1 MTLQTASLWFYSA
14 MASLVF
20 GASIYEALVVHP
32 AWSRK
37 PPESFVA
44 FMGTPVGRM
53 NIPAFWIPVAPLFA
67 WPINARQGTSPF
79 WIPVAPLL
87 ALSALASVGAAG
99 MEGTLNRTLIASAAC
114 AVTAVAWTL
123 IYFRPTVTRFL
134 EQQGGNAPAERLQ
147 AEARR
152 WIVLNWIRVVL
163 IVVSWFGVLAAS
175 HS

>member
-1 MTLQTASLWFYSA
+1 MTLNTVFLWLYSG

-20 GASIYEALVVHP
+20 GATVYETLVVHP

-53 NIPAFWIPVAPLFA
+53 NLAAFWIPVAPLFA
-67 WPINARQGTSPF
+67 
-79 WIPVAPLL
+79 
-87 ALSALASVGAAG
+87 LSAVASVAVAAIK
-99 MEGTLNRTLIASAAC
+99 GTPNLILIASAAC
-114 AVTAVAWTL
+114 AVIAVAWTL
-123 IYFRPTVTRFL
+123 TYFRPTIAHFL
-134 EQQGGNAPAERLQ
+134 ERQGDNAPAERLQ

-152 WIVLNWIRVVL
+152 WIVLNWIRLALVTA
-163 IVVSWFGVLAAS
+163 SWFGVFAAS

>member
-1 MTLQTASLWFYSA
+1 MTLHTVFLWLYSA

-20 GASIYEALVVHP
+20 GATVYEALVVHP

-53 NIPAFWIPVAPLFA
+53 NLAAFWIPVVPLF
-67 WPINARQGTSPF
+67 
-79 WIPVAPLL
+79 
-87 ALSALASVGAAG
+87 ALSALAS
-99 MEGTLNRTLIASAAC
+99 

-123 IYFRPTVTRFL
+123 TYFRPTVVRFL

-152 WIVLNWIRVVL
+152 WILLNWIRVAL
-163 IVVSWFGVLAAS
+163 IAV
-175 HS
+175 

>member
-20 GASIYEALVVHP
+20 GAAVYEALVVHP

-53 NIPAFWIPVAPLFA
+53 NIAAFWIPVAPLF
-67 WPINARQGTSPF
+67 
-79 WIPVAPLL
+79 

-99 MEGTLNRTLIASAAC
+99 MEGTLNRMLIASAVC
-114 AVTAVAWTL
+114 AVTVVAWTL

-152 WIVLNWIRVVL
+152 WIVLNWIRVML
-163 IVVSWFGVLAAS
+163 IVVSWFAVLAPS

>member
-20 GASIYEALVVHP
+20 GAAVYEALVVHP

-53 NIPAFWIPVAPLFA
+53 NIAAFWIPVAPLFA
-67 WPINARQGTSPF
+67 
-79 WIPVAPLL
+79 
-87 ALSALASVGAAG
+87 LSALASVGVAG
-99 MEGTLNRTLIASAAC
+99 MEGTLNRMLIASAAC
-114 AVTAVAWTL
+114 AVTAVVWTL
-123 IYFRPTVTRFL
+123 IYFRPTITRFL
-134 EQQGGNAPAERLQ
+134 EQQGGNASTERLQ
-147 AEARR
+147 AETRR

>member
-1 MTLQTASLWFYSA
+1 MTFHAAVLWLYSGT
-14 MASLVF
+14 ASLVF
-20 GASIYEALVVHP
+20 GAAAYETLVVHP

-53 NIPAFWIPVAPLFA
+53 NLGTFWMPA
-67 WPINARQGTSPF
+67 
-79 WIPVAPLL
+79 APLL
-87 ALSALASVGAAG
+87 ALSALASVAAAA
-99 MEGTLNRTLIASAAC
+99 MKGTPSPMLIASAAC

-123 IYFRPTVTRFL
+123 IYFRPTVVRFL

-152 WIVLNWIRVVL
+152 WIVLNWIRVAL
-163 IVVSWFGVLAAS
+163 MAVSWFGAVAAS

>member
-20 GASIYEALVVHP
+20 GAAVYEALVVHP

-53 NIPAFWIPVAPLFA
+53 NIAAFWIPVAPLF
-67 WPINARQGTSPF
+67 
-79 WIPVAPLL
+79 

-99 MEGTLNRTLIASAAC
+99 MEGTLNRMLIASAAS
-114 AVTAVAWTL
+114 AVTGVVWTL

>member
-1 MTLQTASLWFYSA
+1 MTLHTMFLWLYSA

-20 GASIYEALVVHP
+20 GATVYEALAVHP

-53 NIPAFWIPVAPLFA
+53 NIAAFWIPVAPLFA
-67 WPINARQGTSPF
+67 
-79 WIPVAPLL
+79 
-87 ALSALASVGAAG
+87 LSALASVGAAA
-99 MEGTLNRTLIASAAC
+99 MQGTLNLMLIASAAC
-114 AVTAVAWTL
+114 AVAAVAWTL
-123 IYFRPTVTRFL
+123 IYFRPTIARLL

-163 IVVSWFGVLAAS
+163 VAVSW
-175 HS
+175 

>member
-1 MTLQTASLWFYSA
+1 MTLQTASLWLYSA

-20 GASIYEALVVHP
+20 GATVYEALVVHP

-53 NIPAFWIPVAPLFA
+53 NIAAFWIPVAPLFA
-67 WPINARQGTSPF
+67 
-79 WIPVAPLL
+79 
-87 ALSALASVGAAG
+87 LSALASVGAAA
-99 MEGTLNRTLIASAAC
+99 MQGTLNLLLIASAAC
-114 AVTAVAWTL
+114 AVTVVAWTL
-123 IYFRPTVTRFL
+123 IYFRPTVASFL
-134 EQQGGNAPAERLQ
+134 EQQDGNAPAERLQ

-152 WIVLNWIRVVL
+152 WIVLNWIRVAL
-163 IVVSWFGVLAAS
+163 IAVSWFGVFAAS

>member
-1 MTLQTASLWFYSA
+1 MTLYAPVLWFYIVMVSV
-14 MASLVF
+14 VF
-20 GASIYEALVVHP
+20 GAGVYEALVVHP

-53 NIPAFWIPVAPLFA
+53 NLAGFWIPVVPLFA
-67 WPINARQGTSPF
+67 LSAVASVAVAAMQGTPNL
-79 WIPVAPLL
+79 ILIV
-87 ALSALASVGAAG
+87 SAV
-99 MEGTLNRTLIASAAC
+99 C

-123 IYFRPTVTRFL
+123 TYFRPTVVRFL

-152 WIVLNWIRVVL
+152 WIVLNWIRVALVA
-163 IVVSWFGVLAAS
+163 VSWFGVLAAF

>member
-1 MTLQTASLWFYSA
+1 MTLQTASLWLYSA

-20 GASIYEALVVHP
+20 GAAVYEALVVHP

-53 NIPAFWIPVAPLFA
+53 NIAAFWIPVAPLFA
-67 WPINARQGTSPF
+67 
-79 WIPVAPLL
+79 
-87 ALSALASVGAAG
+87 LSALASVGTAG
-99 MEGTLNRTLIASAAC
+99 MAGTLNRMLIASTAC

-123 IYFRPTVTRFL
+123 IYFRPTVARFL

-152 WIVLNWIRVVL
+152 WIVLNWIRVAL
-163 IVVSWFGVLAAS
+163 IAVSWFGVFAAS

>member
-20 GASIYEALVVHP
+20 GATVYEALVVHP

-53 NIPAFWIPVAPLFA
+53 NIAAFWIPVAPLFA
-67 WPINARQGTSPF
+67 
-79 WIPVAPLL
+79 
-87 ALSALASVGAAG
+87 LSALASVGAAA
-99 MEGTLNRTLIASAAC
+99 MQGTLNPMLLASAAC

-123 IYFRPTVTRFL
+123 IYFRPRVASFL

-152 WIVLNWIRVVL
+152 WIVLNWIRVALVA
-163 IVVSWFGVLAAS
+163 VSWFGVFAAS

>member
-1 MTLQTASLWFYSA
+1 MTLQTASLWLYSA

-20 GASIYEALVVHP
+20 GATVYEALVVHP

-37 PPESFVA
+37 PPDSFVA

-53 NIPAFWIPVAPLFA
+53 NIAAFWMPVAPLF
-67 WPINARQGTSPF
+67 
-79 WIPVAPLL
+79 
-87 ALSALASVGAAG
+87 ALSALASVGAAS
-99 MEGTLNRTLIASAAC
+99 MQGTLNLMLIASAAC
-114 AVTAVAWTL
+114 AVMVVAWTL
-123 IYFRPTVTRFL
+123 IYLRPTVASFL

-152 WIVLNWIRVVL
+152 WIVLNWIRVAL
-163 IVVSWFGVLAAS
+163 IAVSWFGVFAAS

>member
-20 GASIYEALVVHP
+20 GAAVYEAIVVHP

-44 FMGTPVGRM
+44 FMGTPLGRM
-53 NIPAFWIPVAPLFA
+53 NIAGFWIPVAPLF
-67 WPINARQGTSPF
+67 
-79 WIPVAPLL
+79 

-99 MEGTLNRTLIASAAC
+99 MEGTLNRMLLASAAC
-114 AVTAVAWTL
+114 GVTAVAWTL

-134 EQQGGNAPAERLQ
+134 EQQGGDAPAERLQ

-163 IVVSWFGVLAAS
+163 IVVSWVGVLAAF

>member
-1 MTLQTASLWFYSA
+1 MTLQTASLWLYSA

-20 GASIYEALVVHP
+20 GATVYEALVVHP

-37 PPESFVA
+37 PPDSFVA

-53 NIPAFWIPVAPLFA
+53 NIAAFWMPVAPLFA
-67 WPINARQGTSPF
+67 
-79 WIPVAPLL
+79 
-87 ALSALASVGAAG
+87 LSALVSVGAAS
-99 MEGTLNRTLIASAAC
+99 MQGTLNVMLIASAAC

-123 IYFRPTVTRFL
+123 IYFRPTVASLL
-134 EQQGGNAPAERLQ
+134 EQQRGNAPAERLQ

-152 WIVLNWIRVVL
+152 WIVLNWIRVAL
-163 IVVSWFGVLAAS
+163 IVVSWFGVFAAS

>member
-1 MTLQTASLWFYSA
+1 MTLYTTALWFYSV
-14 MASLVF
+14 MVSLVF
-20 GASIYEALVVHP
+20 GAGMYEIFVVHP

-53 NIPAFWIPVAPLFA
+53 NLAAFWIPVVPLF
-67 WPINARQGTSPF
+67 
-79 WIPVAPLL
+79 
-87 ALSALASVGAAG
+87 ALSALASVAVAA
-99 MEGTLNRTLIASAAC
+99 MQGTPNLILIASAAC

-123 IYFRPTVTRFL
+123 TYFRPTVVRFL

-152 WIVLNWIRVVL
+152 WILLNWIRLAL
-163 IVVSWFGVLAAS
+163 IAVSWFGVLAAS

>member
-1 MTLQTASLWFYSA
+1 MTLQSASLWFYSA

-20 GASIYEALVVHP
+20 GAAVYEALVVHP

-53 NIPAFWIPVAPLFA
+53 NIAAFWIPVAPLF
-67 WPINARQGTSPF
+67 
-79 WIPVAPLL
+79 

-99 MEGTLNRTLIASAAC
+99 MEGTLNRMLIASAAC
-114 AVTAVAWTL
+114 AVTVVAWTL

-134 EQQGGNAPAERLQ
+134 EQQGGNAPSERLQ

>member
-1 MTLQTASLWFYSA
+1 MTLQTAVLWLYSA
-14 MASLVF
+14 MASLIF
-20 GASIYEALVVHP
+20 GAAVYEALVVHP

-37 PPESFVA
+37 PPDSFVS
-44 FMGTPVGRM
+44 FMGTPDGRM
-53 NIPAFWIPVAPLFA
+53 NIAAFWIPAAPLF
-67 WPINARQGTSPF
+67 
-79 WIPVAPLL
+79 
-87 ALSALASVGAAG
+87 ALSALASVGAAA
-99 MEGTLNRTLIASAAC
+99 MQGTLNLMLIVSAAC

-152 WIVLNWIRVVL
+152 WIMLNWIRTALVA
-163 IVVSWFGVLAAS
+163 VSWFGVFAAS

>member
-1 MTLQTASLWFYSA
+1 MTFHTAVLWFYWA

-20 GASIYEALVVHP
+20 GAAVYETLVVHP

-53 NIPAFWIPVAPLFA
+53 NLAAFWA
-67 WPINARQGTSPF
+67 
-79 WIPVAPLL
+79 PVAPLL
-87 ALSALASVGAAG
+87 ALSALASVAEAA
-99 MEGTLNRTLIASAAC
+99 MRGTPNLMLIVSAAC

-123 IYFRPTVTRFL
+123 IYFRPTVVRFL

-152 WIVLNWIRVVL
+152 WIVLNWIRVAL
-163 IVVSWFGVLAAS
+163 MAVSWFGALSGS

>member
-1 MTLQTASLWFYSA
+1 MTLHAVFLWLYSA

-20 GASIYEALVVHP
+20 GAAVYEALVVHP

-53 NIPAFWIPVAPLFA
+53 NLAAFWIPVAPLFA
-67 WPINARQGTSPF
+67 
-79 WIPVAPLL
+79 
-87 ALSALASVGAAG
+87 LSALASVAVAA
-99 MEGTLNRTLIASAAC
+99 MQGTPNLTLIASVAC

-123 IYFRPTVTRFL
+123 TYFRPTVVRFL
-134 EQQGGNAPAERLQ
+134 EQQGGHAPAERLQ

-152 WIVLNWIRVVL
+152 WIVLNWIRVAL
-163 IVVSWFGVLAAS
+163 IAVSWFGVLAAS